1 MYEGLSPSFLIAF
14 REALEAALIVVIMAA
29 YLKKIGKVK
38 LNRYLYFGAGVAIVA
53 SIILGGIVQVIYG
66 ELSGVTEK
74 MFEGVASLT
83 ATAVLTY
90 MIFWMSGH
98 AQKIKGELQQK
109 IDVAITR
116 EQLFGIATLA
126 FVAVFREGLETVLFL
141 TVTFF
146 IDPSGAVIGVTIGFI
161 VVIVIAMFL
170 MRGVYRL
177 DIGKFFKYT
186 SMILIIFAAGL
197 AGYGVH
203 ELIEAGEGSGIEF
216 GVLGQK
222 AYDIN
227 PAVNP
232 DGTYPLLHEKGAIGS
247 IFKALLGYDG
257 NPEWLRII
265 VYVGYWLII
274 GAYIVKTYWI
284 SKTITD
290 E

>member
-1 MYEGLSPSFLIAF
+1 MYEELSTSFLIAF
-14 REALEAALIVVIMAA
+14 REALEAALIVVIIAA

-53 SIILGGIVQVIYG
+53 SIILGAVVQVIYG
-66 ELSGVTEK
+66 QLSGVTEK

-98 AQKIKGELQQK
+98 AQKIKGELQKK
-109 IDVAITR
+109 IDIAITR

-146 IDPSGAVIGVTIGFI
+146 RDPSGTIIGVTIGFI
-161 VVIVIAMFL
+161 VVIIIAMFL
-170 MRGVYRL
+170 MKGVYRL

-216 GVLGQK
+216 GILGQT
-222 AYDIN
+222 AYNIN
-227 PAVNP
+227 PATNP
-232 DGTYPLLHEKGAIGS
+232 DGTYPLLHEKGVVGS

-265 VYVGYWLII
+265 VYAGYWLIV
-274 GAYIVKTYWI
+274 GAYILRTYWVK
-284 SKTITD
+284 KTITD

>member
-38 LNRYLYFGAGVAIVA
+38 LNRYLYFGAGAAIVA

-126 FVAVFREGLETVLFL
+126 FVAVFREGIETVLFL

-146 IDPSGAVIGVTIGFI
+146 IDPSGTVIGVTIGFI
-161 VVIVIAMFL
+161 VVIIIAMFL
-170 MRGVYRL
+170 MKGVYRL

-227 PAVNP
+227 PAINP
-232 DGTYPLLHEKGAIGS
+232 DGTYPLLHEKGGVGS
-247 IFKALLGYDG
+247 VLKALLGYDG

-265 VYVGYWLII
+265 VYVGYWLIV
-274 GAYIVKTYWI
+274 GAYIVRTYWL